1 MGSTGLPELPEIKAQ
16 PARRNAMPWVI
27 ALVALSVVI
36 DRLTKLWVHAHVPM
50 GGGITI
56 IPRVF
61 RISNVINTGAAFSLF
76 TDSLDPLKVRYAL
89 VAFSILA
96 IVVVSV
102 MLARAGRYFN
112 STSIGLALILG
123 GAIGNLYDRVK
134 LHYVIDFL
142 EVHIINYHWPDFN
155 VADSCICIGACLLMF
170 EVIRP
175 QAER

>member
-1 MGSTGLPELPEIKAQ
+1 L
-16 PARRNAMPWVI
+16 
-27 ALVALSVVI
+27 LSIVI

-50 GGGITI
+50 GGGITV

-96 IVVVSV
+96 IVVVST

-112 STSIGLALILG
+112 STSIGLHSSSPELSATSTT
-123 GAIGNLYDRVK
+123 ASSFTMSST
-134 LHYVIDFL
+134 FL
-142 EVHIINYHWPDFN
+142 KSISSTTTGPTSTSQTPASASEH
-155 VADSCICIGACLLMF
+155 AC
-170 EVIRP
+170 
-175 QAER
+175 